1 MPQGGDTVEII
12 PGHRVVYDHSSDSAF
27 RMVHILGTLA
37 FSRDHDTRR
46 RCGLAQDWRGLVG
59 RWFFIHPRHSAAR
72 PVLEVGT
79 PDKPIPACRTA
90 RIRLHY
96 LGGVRDSLPAIVC
109 CGGRMDFHGAPMNRT
124 WVKLGAPAK
133 QGSTEVVL
141 AEPVA
146 GWGVGDRILLTSD
159 HASTEDQG
167 RVPQQHS
174 RQHAN

>member
-1 MPQGGDTVEII
+1 
-12 PGHRVVYDHSSDSAF
+12 
-27 RMVHILGTLA
+27 MVHILGTLA
-37 FSRDHDTRR
+37 FSRDRDTRLDV
-46 RCGLAQDWRGLVG
+46 GLLKIGGDSSEDGFSFTHAD
-59 RWFFIHPRHSAAR
+59 HSGAV
-72 PVLEVGT
+72 PVLEVDT
-79 PDKPIPACRTA
+79 QDEPIPAGRTA

-96 LGGVRDSLPAIVC
+96 LGGVRDSLPAFVC
-109 CGGRMDFHGAPMNRT
+109 CSGRMNFHGAPMNRT
-124 WVKLGAPAK
+124 WVKLGGPAK

-141 AEPVA
+141 AERVA